1 MKFIKSLAGLL
12 MLVALM
18 IAPFALFP
26 GCGALPPIITRLVAD
41 PAAIPVEGTTMIS
54 CEATSSSSANLTYT
68 WSAEHGTLSSTSG
81 NTVYWTAPSTK
92 GSYTIVVIVS
102 DGSQSVSN
110 TVTVYVTD
118 KTSPIVSTIT
128 ANPTTV
134 LTGGS
139 SVISCE
145 ATSPYTSDLIYTWV
159 AGGGSLSS
167 TSGRIVTWTAP
178 SVAGTYNITVVISDG
193 STSTSSTIQIVCS
206 DPSDPI
212 ITRISSVK
220 TTVAINKTTT
230 LTCEATDPNGYA
242 LSYSWSASAGTLLS
256 NLGTTVTWQ
265 APATARTTIITCEVV
280 NTKSATAAGTL
291 NIVAVVPGQPVI
303 SSFTGPN
310 TTTAGSPI
318 TVTCNATDPDDLE
331 IFYRWTSSGGGYTSS
346 SSNTAQWSALTA
358 GNYTLTVEA
367 SNGGSLSA
375 TATKEVSVTVP

>member
-1 MKFIKSLAGLL
+1 MKSIKRLAGK
-12 MLVALM
+12 LVLAAVL
-18 IAPFALFP
+18 IAPFALFY
-26 GCGALPPIITRLVAD
+26 GCGSLPPMITRLVAD

-54 CEATSSSSANLTYT
+54 CEASSSASANLTFT
-68 WSAEHGTLSSTSG
+68 WSAEYGTLSSTSG

-92 GSYTIVVIVS
+92 GSYPVIVLVS

-145 ATSPYTSDLIYTWV
+145 ATSPYTSALTYTWI
-159 AGGGSLSS
+159 ASGGSLSS
-167 TSGRIVTWTAP
+167 TSGKIVTWTAP

-193 STSTSSTIQIVCS
+193 STSTSTTVQIVVV

-212 ITRISSVK
+212 ITRIASSK
-220 TTVAINKTTT
+220 TTVAVNKTTV

-242 LSYSWSASAGTLLS
+242 LSYAWTASAGTLLS
-256 NLGTTVTWQ
+256 SLGPTVTWQ
-265 APATARTTIITCEVV
+265 APATARTSVITCEVV
-280 NTKSATAAGTL
+280 NTKSAAASGRL
-291 NIVAVVPGQPVI
+291 SVVAVVAGQPTI

-310 TTTAGSPI
+310 TTTTGSPI

-358 GNYTLTVEA
+358 GTYTLTVEA
-367 SNGGSLSA
+367 SNGGTLSA